1 MALQRI
7 AAPSLPVLTSL
18 NGTKR
23 TGVPLQSDVYQIG
36 TLILDCS
43 CTIVTGSVAATFGVE
58 GSVDGTTFVAIK
70 DITSIASVSLTATGS
85 VALAVPM
92 AAYSFQQIRAVAT
105 LAGATTAGGDT
116 TTVTSRYVPRGKLW

>member
-18 NGTKR
+18 NAAKR

-36 TLILDCS
+36 TLILDCA
-43 CTIVTGSVAATFGVE
+43 CVLPTTSVVATFGVE

-70 DITSIASVSLTATGS
+70 DISNVASVTLTATGT

-105 LAGATTAGGDT
+105 LSGATVSGDT